1 MTSDC
6 MDDRSMKPSPSPAAT
21 QQNEF
26 EKYPELARHI
36 EHFANTATNV
46 SLKDWWALLDALN
59 ASLIAASR
67 GTRALTEDERVI
79 IANIKLSATGSEAYQ
94 PVFTASYLAKRVLPI
109 ISRLTGEPRQ
119 SQQQLK
125 PRWL

>member
-1 MTSDC
+1 
-6 MDDRSMKPSPSPAAT
+6 MKPSPSPAAT

-36 EHFANTATNV
+36 KHFANKATNV

-67 GTRALTEDERVI
+67 GTRALTEEELLTPELIKKAADAGERVGWEDVLTPNAQI
-79 IANIKLSATGSEAYQ
+79 YHRAIDLKKYE
-94 PVFTASYLAKRVLPI
+94 TALRAVLPII
-109 ISRLTGEPRQ
+109 ISRLTGEP
-119 SQQQLK
+119 SA
-125 PRWL
+125 